1 MASTLV
7 TNTQPQKVGFAT
19 FCANPA
25 VRQNIAGVVGEK
37 NTQSF
42 IASIVSAVQA
52 NKSLAECTNSSIFSA
67 ALLGES
73 LKLSPSPQLGQFFLV
88 PYKNKNGVTEAQFQL
103 GSKGYRQLAIRSGQY
118 RKIVASAVKK
128 GELKSFNPITEEYDF
143 EPILDMELRE
153 SLPVVGYYAAF
164 ELINGFK
171 KEIYW
176 SKEKMLAH
184 ADRYSSAF
192 SLNAK
197 GGKYPKVSYQDY
209 LDGKYPAKDEWL
221 YSSFW
226 YKDFDGMAEKTML
239 RQLTSKWGVMSI
251 DLQRAFTSDMGVL
264 NESGEVKYVDNLP
277 EDPAETAETEI
288 AEKANAEE
296 LVIEADAEEAF
307 A

>member
-1 MASTLV
+1 MASTSV

-73 LKLSPSPQLGQFFLV
+73 LKLSPSPQLGQYFLV

-128 GELKSFNPITEEYDF
+128 GELKSFNPITEEYVF

-239 RQLTSKWGVMSI
+239 RQLISKWGVMSI

-296 LVIEADAEEAF
+296 LVIEADAEETF

>member
-1 MASTLV
+1 MASTSV

-73 LKLSPSPQLGQFFLV
+73 FKLSPSPQLGQYFLV

-128 GELKSFNPITEEYDF
+128 GELKSFNPITEEYVF

-209 LDGKYPAKDEWL
+209 LDGKYPAKAEWL

-239 RQLTSKWGVMSI
+239 RQLISKWGVMSI

>member
-1 MASTLV
+1 
-7 TNTQPQKVGFAT
+7 
-19 FCANPA
+19 
-25 VRQNIAGVVGEK
+25 
-37 NTQSF
+37 
-42 IASIVSAVQA
+42 VSAVQA

-73 LKLSPSPQLGQFFLV
+73 LKLSPSPQLGQYFLV

-128 GELKSFNPITEEYDF
+128 GELKSFNPITEEYVF

-239 RQLTSKWGVMSI
+239 RQLISKWGVMSI

-296 LVIEADAEEAF
+296 LVIEADAEETF

>member
-1 MASTLV
+1 MASTSV

-73 LKLSPSPQLGQFFLV
+73 LKLSPSPQLGQYFLV

-128 GELKSFNPITEEYDF
+128 GELKLFNPITEEYVF

-239 RQLTSKWGVMSI
+239 RQLISKWGVMSI

-296 LVIEADAEEAF
+296 LVIEADAEETF

>member
-1 MASTLV
+1 MASTSV

-128 GELKSFNPITEEYDF
+128 GELKSFNPITEEYVF

-239 RQLTSKWGVMSI
+239 RQLISKWGVMSI

-296 LVIEADAEEAF
+296 LVIEADAEEIS
-307 A
+307 